1 MSTHETENSLNSA
14 LRQFEL
20 TEANLIK
27 LERLWAQIE
36 SAIPS
41 GVVFG
46 ESPEVENLC
55 RAYALILEHV
65 PYIEGKKPTSVPMSL
80 DEIAQVRLDAN
91 EIGDIDCHIST
102 EQAITAPGRELREY
116 RFNFDRARRQ
126 LVHDAIEN
134 TINQIDSNLRILKQ
148 SDDFNSQP
156 GEPIV
161 STEWA
166 TLKENVAVLATLLGK
181 DVPQKSRW
189 SDMVR
194 HLRFG
199 KANDLRDIIGFD
211 WPSVKAALQLLT
223 LHENEPLNVEV
234 HDLSN
239 LIRAKPTGPVATK
252 LAWSN
257 LEDDDFERLV
267 FSLVSDESGYE
278 NAEWLM
284 HTNAPD
290 RGRDISVY
298 RILSDPLSG
307 YQRQR
312 VIIQCKH
319 WLTKSIA
326 LSDVST
332 LRDQMQLW
340 EPPRVDVHII
350 ATSGRFTADAVAFI
364 ENHNQSDH
372 ALRIEMWP
380 ESHLERLLARRPA
393 LIAIHRLR

>member
-1 MSTHETENSLNSA
+1 MSTPDPENSLNSA

-27 LERLWAQIE
+27 LERIWTEIE
-36 SAIPS
+36 STIPE

-46 ESPEVENLC
+46 ESPELENLC
-55 RAYALILEHV
+55 RAYALILEHI
-65 PYIEGKKPTSVPMSL
+65 PFIGGEKPTSIPMSS

-91 EIGDIDCHIST
+91 EIGDVECHIST

-116 RFNFDRARRQ
+116 RFNFDRSRRQ
-126 LVHDAIEN
+126 LVRGAIED
-134 TINQIDSNLRILKQ
+134 TIIQIDANLRVLMQ
-148 SDDFNSQP
+148 SDDFENQP
-156 GEPIV
+156 GKPVESP
-161 STEWA
+161 EWSA
-166 TLKENVAVLATLLGK
+166 LKDNVAVLATLLSK

-189 SDMVR
+189 PDMTR
-194 HLRFG
+194 HLHFG
-199 KANDLRDIIGFD
+199 EANDLRDIVNFD
-211 WPSVKAALQLLT
+211 WPDVKAALQLLT

-234 HDLSN
+234 QDLSD
-239 LIRAKPTGPVATK
+239 LVRAKPSGPVATK
-252 LAWSN
+252 LSWSS
-257 LEDDDFERLV
+257 LGDEDFERLI
-267 FSLVSDESGYE
+267 FGLVSDEAGYE

-298 RILSDPLSG
+298 RVLSDPLSG
-307 YQRQR
+307 TQRQR

-332 LRDQMQLW
+332 LRDQMRLW
-340 EPPRVDVHII
+340 EPPRVDIHVI
-350 ATSGRFTADAVAFI
+350 ATSGRFTADAVNFI
-364 ENHNQSDH
+364 ENHNHSDH

-393 LIAIHRLR
+393 LIATFGLR